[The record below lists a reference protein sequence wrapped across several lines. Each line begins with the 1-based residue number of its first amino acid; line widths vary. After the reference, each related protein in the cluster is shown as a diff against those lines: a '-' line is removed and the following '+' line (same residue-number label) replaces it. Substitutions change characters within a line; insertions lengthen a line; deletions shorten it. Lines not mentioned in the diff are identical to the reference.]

1 MIHHLATALVDFLV
15 ALFALSSKNSQASR
29 PMALVAFSMGLWSLE
44 LFILSSVVNP
54 LYLDTLFHLTRWGM
68 FLIPPSLVLLTWSL
82 IGRRSEQF
90 LYGAV
95 LPGFIFSIGLCLANF
110 FFMRSNLE
118 QVTGG
123 YQPEPDAVYSLFSLS
138 FVASLITCIGL
149 GIKRYKRATYRE
161 IQQIKWLLIV
171 LGVTLVLGVL
181 SMLLIHYPYYL
192 KLVGASINMV
202 FIGLLFYAT
211 VQHHL
216 MDVKLAFSV
225 GLVKASAIAA
235 ILWSYFFIG
244 NLIESPIDPVSHIV
258 IMAICVYLALEIYPV
273 YQEWALSK
281 TKKMVSRSVYDV
293 KKLKQHVRLMLDAS
307 FNRETFDQVLHYLF
321 IESMGVTS
329 YCLFSV
335 DIETKALKL
344 ESMLGNK
351 KFRTYGSDFEA
362 ELLRICDVSKNV
374 VLTDECHGLI
384 REVIEGSGFNA
395 FIPIENDEEL
405 IAVLFLGKS
414 VSSEYYHYDDMIMI
428 DWLMR
433 ELGPNIERL
442 YKLEEV
448 YDDLRDAKKTL
459 SLLGMM
465 NQYHHDIKAPLSIID
480 GVMSNNVYEADKQ
493 RDIVLQQVSR
503 MTKLVATMSS
513 VFREQR
519 ERREKPVEIVE
530 LVKDCVVM
538 FEKQIDS
545 VDYDISDLP
554 PVTGDED
561 DLKILF
567 INIIKNAI
575 EATNCS
581 SVVILIKSWMEAE
594 YTCVSIKDN
603 GVGMTEERI
612 RNLFRRSHST
622 KPNGSGVGMQAIKR
636 IADEHQATVDIHSA
650 IDKGSTFI
658 IKFPSV
664 ETRTSQLTHPV
675 A

>member
-1 MIHHLATALVDFLV
+1 
-15 ALFALSSKNSQASR
+15 
-29 PMALVAFSMGLWSLE
+29 MALVAFSMGLWSLE
-44 LFILSSVVNP
+44 LFILSSVVDP
-54 LYLDTLFHLTRWGM
+54 LYLDSLFHLTRWGM

-90 LYGAV
+90 FYGAV
-95 LPGFIFSIGLCLANF
+95 LPGFIFSAGLCLVNYF
-110 FFMRSNLE
+110 FLPSSLE
-118 QVTGG
+118 KVTGG
-123 YQPEPDAVYSLFSLS
+123 YQPEPDVIYSLFSMS
-138 FVASLITCIGL
+138 FVASLVTCIGL
-149 GIKRYKRATYRE
+149 GVKRFRQATYRE

-171 LGVTLVLGVL
+171 LGVTLVLGIL

-225 GLVKASAIAA
+225 GLVKASAIAG
-235 ILWSYFFIG
+235 ILWGYFFIG
-244 NLIESPIDPVSHIV
+244 NLIDSPIDPVSHIV

-321 IESMGVTS
+321 IENMGVNN
-329 YCLFSV
+329 YCLLSIDWDVEQFKM
-335 DIETKALKL
+335 D
-344 ESMLGNK
+344 SMLGNK
-351 KFRTYGSDFEA
+351 KLRSYGRDFES
-362 ELLRICDVSKNV
+362 ELIKLCRNKNTV
-374 VLTDECHGLI
+374 VLTDECQGLI

-395 FIPIENDEEL
+395 FFAVANDEEL
-405 IAVLFLGKS
+405 IAVMFVGKP
-414 VSSEYYHYDDMIMI
+414 VENAYYHYDDMIMI

-448 YDDLRDAKKTL
+448 YEDLRDAKKTL

-480 GVMSNNVYEADKQ
+480 GVMSNNVYESEKQ
-493 RDIVLQQVSR
+493 REIVLQQVAR

-538 FEKQIDS
+538 FDKQIDS
-545 VDYDISDLP
+545 VNYEVSDLP

-575 EATNCS
+575 EATNRS
-581 SVVILIKSWMEAE
+581 NVVILVKSWIEAD
-594 YTCVSIKDN
+594 YTCVAIKDN

-612 RNLFRRSHST
+612 KNLFRKSHST
-622 KPNGSGVGMQAIKR
+622 KANGSGVGMQAIKR
-636 IADEHQATVDIHSA
+636 IADEHQAQVDILSA
-650 IDKGSTFI
+650 VNEGSTFI
-658 IKFPSV
+658 IRFPLFRPNHAS
-664 ETRTSQLTHPV
+664 
-675 A
+675 